1 VDDLIDEKLG
11 GPSSPIKAKAMPRS
25 KSISAKKG
33 RRSSAV
39 VDEKQSTHNQL
50 ALMDIDNLQ
59 LAVGQVHSC
68 PHRVWFVCVCV
79 CVCVCVNRY
88 TDTQTDT
95 HVSVCVSVCVYG
107 PRRWCTIANSMDCE
121 QKP

>member
-1 VDDLIDEKLG
+1 MGCRAQTLNHKPKPSTLNPKPYQVDDLIDEKLG

-79 CVCVCVNRY
+79 CVCVCV
-88 TDTQTDT
+88 
-95 HVSVCVSVCVYG
+95 
-107 PRRWCTIANSMDCE
+107 
-121 QKP
+121 

>member
-1 VDDLIDEKLG
+1 
-11 GPSSPIKAKAMPRS
+11 
-25 KSISAKKG
+25 
-33 RRSSAV
+33 V

-79 CVCVCVNRY
+79 CVCVCEQIHRH
-88 TDTQTDT
+88 TDRHTR
-95 HVSVCVSVCVYG
+95 VCLCVCVCVWAQTVVHDSKQHG
-107 PRRWCTIANSMDCE
+107 LRAETIIELN
-121 QKP
+121 